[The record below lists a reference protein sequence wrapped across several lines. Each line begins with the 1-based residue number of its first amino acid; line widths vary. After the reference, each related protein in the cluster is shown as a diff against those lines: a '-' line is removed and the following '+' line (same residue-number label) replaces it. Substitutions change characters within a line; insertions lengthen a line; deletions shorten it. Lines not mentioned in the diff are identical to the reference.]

1 MTSFISYEDIYASVK
16 YPTSDEDGEEVSVR
30 TLKVK
35 LIKFS
40 LIPANISRL
49 VRMYSI

>member
-16 YPTSDEDGEEVSVR
+16 YPTSDEEVSVR